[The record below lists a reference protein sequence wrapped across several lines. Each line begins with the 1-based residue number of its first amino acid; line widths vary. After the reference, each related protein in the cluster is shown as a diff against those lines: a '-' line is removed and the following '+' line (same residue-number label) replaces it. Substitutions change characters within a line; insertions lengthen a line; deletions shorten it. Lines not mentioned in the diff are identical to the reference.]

1 MTYKKWDV
9 TALMGEDDKE
19 CESVNMKVSGIE
31 WEEGEDI
38 VIAVLFY
45 FVELEMKMA
54 EDEKG
59 GRRR

>member
-1 MTYKKWDV
+1 
-9 TALMGEDDKE
+9 MGEDDKE